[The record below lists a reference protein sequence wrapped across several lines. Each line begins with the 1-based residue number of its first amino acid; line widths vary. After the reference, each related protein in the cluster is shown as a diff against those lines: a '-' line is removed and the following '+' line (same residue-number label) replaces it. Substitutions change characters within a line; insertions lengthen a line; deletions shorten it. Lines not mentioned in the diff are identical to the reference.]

1 MFDIKR
7 TSREALDH
15 ARRSLY
21 KPDSEGCG
29 QPHEQAMEV
38 VENANCDMVQ
48 EQVKK
53 CQVGNLNNPLMKNGF
68 THRYYMYLGE
78 STFIFRGI
86 RSDFEFLFHFFKF
99 LFHFRRN
106 LSKQT

>member
-53 CQVGNLNNPLMKNGF
+53 CQVGNLNNSLMMNGF
-68 THRYYMYLGE
+68 THSYYLGE
-78 STFIFRGI
+78 STFIFTGV
-86 RSDFEFLFHFFKF
+86 RSDFEILS
-99 LFHFRRN
+99 HFRRN